1 MREFGRNACCRLNSL
16 KFPHVLPE
24 TRPLQYAE
32 EEGGTGITVWA
43 TGFSLAQTGF
53 SLAQSV
59 ASECVFS
66 TAPRFFAPIWRTDAV
81 HVFGRKIHV
90 VDIVC
95 KKIRPCCTACH
106 GPPTTFS
113 PPRFF
118 SLSKAHTALWCAYLA
133 GGVNTRAAVSWF
145 YN

>member
-1 MREFGRNACCRLNSL
+1 MVSTQSSVKSSENSL
-16 KFPHVLPE
+16 GN
-24 TRPLQYAE
+24 TRQSPSPSRRRAC
-32 EEGGTGITVWA
+32 GTRSTVRA

-66 TAPRFFAPIWRTDAV
+66 TAPRFFASIWRADAV

-90 VDIVC
+90 FDIVC

-133 GGVNTRAAVSWF
+133 GGINTRAAVSWF